1 MFAAEFFT
9 PDKNPKCISAQFD
22 KPLLSLPKHLKLAIN
37 MHDGTTKIT
46 PKPDLDIVNIPTNVK
61 YTIVTAPTNSV
72 YFSKDNY
79 KDIEDAF
86 FTKATL
92 TNKVKQR
99 LRANLVQIHN
109 KIVTGYDKKIANAQ
123 RQAQLFFRLY
133 NGIQSKNSAIVANH
147 EKIVDVFARMNEAMK
162 PAKKVKIVVKGASQK
177 ETPIETRLTNL
188 YREFWQNEEFLESI
202 KFTDLCKKKNI
213 SKLWDKNEIVAEIEH
228 VQKNY
233 ELLKTRSGVA
243 KIQDYVNLMKEIK
256 DYDNESLK
264 MDIVQIADYTF
275 KTVDNK
281 QCIRDTLLTVCSGA
295 SKRDKEEF
303 IYYFGFNVIPFYT
316 DVGDQSRFIEFF
328 RDFVAAK
335 KMTADQDTA
344 SYVKVL
350 TELQEQQES
359 PETQY
364 KLLIKLL
371 MQDFTHFCTQSEK
384 TGPPFSLIIAPF
396 GGDLN
401 EKKCNNTTSY
411 AFNMEKRPDC
421 VWGTLAYEY
430 MKELMI
436 MQSMATK
443 NPNLMRLFYYF
454 FALDHPGNR
463 MQPDATVD
471 ELVNSQTKTK
481 EYDGFFYKSATAL
494 PLRMKLKGEYRL
506 DKQEL
511 LYLFCNLCENL
522 DVLDNGCK
530 NGDSLD
536 ICETGYF
543 KTPEGSSKSKGS
555 KGSSKGSSKG
565 GGSKTRKRF
574 L

>member
-9 PDKNPKCISAQFD
+9 PDKKPKCISAQFG

-46 PKPDLDIVNIPTNVK
+46 PKPDLDIVNIPINVK

-92 TNKVKQR
+92 TNKAKQK

-109 KIVTGYDKKIANAQ
+109 RIVTGYDKKIASIES
-123 RQAQLFFRLY
+123 QAQLFFRLS

-147 EKIVDVFARMNEAMK
+147 EKIVDIFARMNEAMK
-162 PAKKVKIVVKGASQK
+162 PAKKVKIVVKGTSKK
-177 ETPIETRLTNL
+177 ETSLETRLTNL
-188 YREFWQNEEFLESI
+188 YREFWQNDEFLESI

-213 SKLWDKNEIVAEIEH
+213 SQLWDKNEIVAEIEYI
-228 VQKNY
+228 QKNY
-233 ELLKTRSGVA
+233 ELLKTRTGVA
-243 KIQDYVNLMKEIK
+243 KIQDYSTLMKEIN

-264 MDIVQIADYTF
+264 MDISQITDYTF

-303 IYYFGFNVIPFYT
+303 IYYFGFNAIPFYK
-316 DVGDQSRFIEFF
+316 DVEDQTRFIEFF
-328 RDFVAAK
+328 RDFVEAK
-335 KMTADQDTA
+335 KMTEDQDTA
-344 SYVKVL
+344 SYDKVL
-350 TELQEQQES
+350 QELQES
-359 PETQY
+359 HDTSINSQY

-371 MQDFTHFCTQSEK
+371 MQDF
-384 TGPPFSLIIAPF
+384 
-396 GGDLN
+396 
-401 EKKCNNTTSY
+401 NNTPSY

-471 ELVNSQTKTK
+471 ELGTLQTK
-481 EYDGFFYKSATAL
+481 EAIYDGFFYKSSTAL
-494 PLRMKLKGEYRL
+494 RLRIKLNGKYRL
-506 DKQEL
+506 DKNEL
-511 LYLFCNLCENL
+511 IYLFCNLCENL

-530 NGDSLD
+530 NGDNLD
-536 ICETGYF
+536 ICETGYL
-543 KTPEGSSKSKGS
+543 KTPDGSSKSKESSPKS
-555 KGSSKGSSKG
+555 KKSKEGSSKG
-565 GGSKTRKRF
+565 GGSKTRKQKIIV
-574 L
+574 

>member
-9 PDKNPKCISAQFD
+9 PDKKPKCISAQFD

-37 MHDGTTKIT
+37 MHDGTAKIT
-46 PKPDLDIVNIPTNVK
+46 QKPDLDIVNIPTNVK

-92 TNKVKQR
+92 TNKAKQK

-109 KIVTGYDKKIANAQ
+109 RIVTGYDKKIANLESQ
-123 RQAQLFFRLY
+123 VQLFFRLS

-147 EKIVDVFARMNEAMK
+147 EKIVDVFARINEALK
-162 PAKKVKIVVKGASQK
+162 PAKKVKIVVKGTAKK
-177 ETPIETRLTNL
+177 EAPIETRLTNL

-213 SKLWDKNEIVAEIEH
+213 SQMWDKNEIVAEIED

-233 ELLKTRSGVA
+233 ELLKTRFGVA
-243 KIQDYVNLMKEIK
+243 KIQGYVNLMKEIK

-264 MDIVQIADYTF
+264 MDISQITDYTF

-303 IYYFGFNVIPFYT
+303 IYYFGFNAIPFYT
-316 DVGDQSRFIEFF
+316 DVGDQARFIEFF
-328 RDFVAAK
+328 RDFVEAK
-335 KMTADQDTA
+335 KLTEDQDTE

-350 TELQEQQES
+350 QELQGNH
-359 PETQY
+359 ETQY

-371 MQDFTHFCTQSEK
+371 MQDF
-384 TGPPFSLIIAPF
+384 
-396 GGDLN
+396 
-401 EKKCNNTTSY
+401 NNTPSY

-471 ELVNSQTKTK
+471 ELATLQTK
-481 EYDGFFYKSATAL
+481 EAIYDGFFYKSSTAL
-494 PLRMKLKGEYRL
+494 RLRIKLNGKYRL
-506 DKQEL
+506 DKNEL
-511 LYLFCNLCENL
+511 MYLFCNLCENL

-530 NGDSLD
+530 NGDNLD

-543 KTPEGSSKSKGS
+543 KTPDGSSKSKESSPKS
-555 KGSSKGSSKG
+555 KKSKESSSK
-565 GGSKTRKRF
+565 GGSKTRK
-574 L
+574 LII

>member
-9 PDKNPKCISAQFD
+9 PDKKPKCISAQFG
-22 KPLLSLPKHLKLAIN
+22 KPLLSLPKHLKLTIN

-92 TNKVKQR
+92 TNKAKQR
-99 LRANLVQIHN
+99 LRTNLVQMHN
-109 KIVTGYDKKIANAQ
+109 RIVTGYDKKIANAEYQ
-123 RQAQLFFRLY
+123 TQLFFRLS

-162 PAKKVKIVVKGASQK
+162 PAKKLKIMVKGTSQK
-177 ETPIETRLTNL
+177 EASLETRLTNL

-202 KFTDLCKKKNI
+202 KFTDICKKKNI
-213 SKLWDKNEIVAEIEH
+213 SQLWDKNEIVAEIEYI
-228 VQKNY
+228 QKNY
-233 ELLKTRSGVA
+233 EMLKTRSGVA
-243 KIQDYVNLMKEIK
+243 KIQGYVTLMTEIK

-264 MDIVQIADYTF
+264 MDISQITDYTF

-303 IYYFGFNVIPFYT
+303 IYYFGFNAIPFYK
-316 DVGDQSRFIEFF
+316 DVEDQARFIEFF
-328 RDFVAAK
+328 RDFVEAK
-335 KMTADQDTA
+335 KMTEDQDTA
-344 SYVKVL
+344 SYDNVL
-350 TELQEQQES
+350 FMLQELQGNH
-359 PETQY
+359 ETQY

-371 MQDFTHFCTQSEK
+371 MQDFTQ
-384 TGPPFSLIIAPF
+384 
-396 GGDLN
+396 
-401 EKKCNNTTSY
+401 TTSY

-421 VWGTLAYEY
+421 LLGTLAYEY

-471 ELVNSQTKTK
+471 ELGTEK
-481 EYDGFFYKSATAL
+481 EYDGFFYKSKTAL
-494 PLRMKLKGEYRL
+494 PLRIKLNGKYRL
-506 DKQEL
+506 DKNEL
-511 LYLFCNLCENL
+511 MYLFCNLCENL

-530 NGDSLD
+530 NGDNLD
-536 ICETGYF
+536 ICETGYL
-543 KTPEGSSKSKGS
+543 KTPDGSSKSKGS
-555 KGSSKGSSKG
+555 SPKSKKSSSKSKEGSPKSKKSKESSSKG
-565 GGSKTRKRF
+565 GGSKTRK
-574 L
+574 LII

>member
-9 PDKNPKCISAQFD
+9 PDKKPKCISAQFG
-22 KPLLSLPKHLKLAIN
+22 KPLLSLPKHLKLTIN

-92 TNKVKQR
+92 TNKAKQR
-99 LRANLVQIHN
+99 LRTNLVQMHN
-109 KIVTGYDKKIANAQ
+109 RIVSGYDKKIAVKEH
-123 RQAQLFFRLY
+123 QAQLFFRLS

-147 EKIVDVFARMNEAMK
+147 EKIVDIFARINEVLK
-162 PAKKVKIVVKGASQK
+162 PAKKLKIVVKGTAQK
-177 ETPIETRLTNL
+177 EASLETRLTNL

-213 SKLWDKNEIVAEIEH
+213 SQLWDKNEIVAEIEYI
-228 VQKNY
+228 QKNY

-264 MDIVQIADYTF
+264 MDISQITDYTF

-303 IYYFGFNVIPFYT
+303 IYYFGFNAIPFYK
-316 DVGDQSRFIEFF
+316 DVEDQARFIEFF
-328 RDFVAAK
+328 RDFVEAK
-335 KMTADQDTA
+335 KMTEDQDTE

-350 TELQEQQES
+350 QELHTS
-359 PETQY
+359 VDTSINTQY

-371 MQDFTHFCTQSEK
+371 MQDFTH
-384 TGPPFSLIIAPF
+384 
-396 GGDLN
+396 
-401 EKKCNNTTSY
+401 TTSY

-421 VWGTLAYEY
+421 MWGTLAYEY

-471 ELVNSQTKTK
+471 ELLNLQANSQAN
-481 EYDGFFYKSATAL
+481 YDGFFYKSKTAL
-494 PLRMKLKGEYRL
+494 PLRMKLNGKYRL
-506 DKQEL
+506 DKNEL
-511 LYLFCNLCENL
+511 MYLFCNLCENL

-530 NGDSLD
+530 NGDNLD
-536 ICETGYF
+536 ICETGFF
-543 KTPEGSSKSKGS
+543 KTPESSPRSKEGSPRSKEGSPRSKEGSPKSKKS
-555 KGSSKGSSKG
+555 SSKG
-565 GGSKTRKRF
+565 GGTRKRSF
-574 L
+574 I

>member
-9 PDKNPKCISAQFD
+9 SDKKPKCISAQFD

-37 MHDGTTKIT
+37 MHDGTAKIT
-46 PKPDLDIVNIPTNVK
+46 QKPDLDIVNIPTNVK

-92 TNKVKQR
+92 TNKAKQK

-109 KIVTGYDKKIANAQ
+109 RIVTGYDKKIANLESQ
-123 RQAQLFFRLY
+123 VQLFFRLS

-147 EKIVDVFARMNEAMK
+147 EKIVDVFARINEALK
-162 PAKKVKIVVKGASQK
+162 PAKKVKIVVKGTAKK
-177 ETPIETRLTNL
+177 EAPIETRLTNL

-213 SKLWDKNEIVAEIEH
+213 SQMWDKNEIVAEIED

-233 ELLKTRSGVA
+233 ELLKTRFGVA
-243 KIQDYVNLMKEIK
+243 KIQGYVNLMKEIK

-264 MDIVQIADYTF
+264 MDISQITDYTF

-303 IYYFGFNVIPFYT
+303 IYYFGFNAIPFYT
-316 DVGDQSRFIEFF
+316 DVGDQARFIEFF
-328 RDFVAAK
+328 RDFVEAK
-335 KMTADQDTA
+335 KLTEDQDTE

-350 TELQEQQES
+350 QELQGNH
-359 PETQY
+359 ETQY

-371 MQDFTHFCTQSEK
+371 MQDF
-384 TGPPFSLIIAPF
+384 
-396 GGDLN
+396 
-401 EKKCNNTTSY
+401 NNTPSY

-471 ELVNSQTKTK
+471 ELATLQTK
-481 EYDGFFYKSATAL
+481 EAIYDGFFYKSSTAL
-494 PLRMKLKGEYRL
+494 RLRIKLNGKYRL
-506 DKQEL
+506 DKNEL
-511 LYLFCNLCENL
+511 MYLFCNLCENL

-530 NGDSLD
+530 NGDNLD

-543 KTPEGSSKSKGS
+543 KTPDGSSKSKESSPKS
-555 KGSSKGSSKG
+555 KKSKESSSK
-565 GGSKTRKRF
+565 GGSKTRK
-574 L
+574 LII

>member
-9 PDKNPKCISAQFD
+9 PDKKPKCISAQFD

-92 TNKVKQR
+92 TNKAKQR
-99 LRANLVQIHN
+99 LRTNLVQMHN
-109 KIVTGYDKKIANAQ
+109 RIVTGYDKKIASIKS
-123 RQAQLFFRLY
+123 QAQLFFRLS

-162 PAKKVKIVVKGASQK
+162 PAKKLKIVIKGTAQK
-177 ETPIETRLTNL
+177 ETPKVSLETRLTNL
-188 YREFWQNEEFLESI
+188 YREFWQNEEFLESV

-213 SKLWDKNEIVAEIEH
+213 SQLWDKNEIVAEIEYI
-228 VQKNY
+228 QKNY

-264 MDIVQIADYTF
+264 MDISQITDYTF

-303 IYYFGFNVIPFYT
+303 IYYFGFNVIPFYK
-316 DVGDQSRFIEFF
+316 DVGDQTRFIEFF
-328 RDFVAAK
+328 RDFVEAK
-335 KMTADQDTA
+335 KMTEDQDVV

-350 TELQEQQES
+350 QELQES
-359 PETQY
+359 SDTSINSQY

-371 MQDFTHFCTQSEK
+371 MQDFTH
-384 TGPPFSLIIAPF
+384 
-396 GGDLN
+396 
-401 EKKCNNTTSY
+401 TTSY

-421 VWGTLAYEY
+421 MWGTLAYEY

-471 ELVNSQTKTK
+471 ELATEKD
-481 EYDGFFYKSATAL
+481 YDGFFYKSKTAL
-494 PLRMKLKGEYRL
+494 PLRMKLNGKYRL
-506 DKQEL
+506 DKNEL
-511 LYLFCNLCENL
+511 MYLFCNLCENL

-530 NGDSLD
+530 NGDNLD

-543 KTPEGSSKSKGS
+543 KTPDGSSKSKESSPKS
-555 KGSSKGSSKG
+555 KKSKESSSK
-565 GGSKTRKRF
+565 GGSKTRKQKIIV
-574 L
+574 

>member
-1 MFAAEFFT
+1 
-9 PDKNPKCISAQFD
+9 
-22 KPLLSLPKHLKLAIN
+22 
-37 MHDGTTKIT
+37 
-46 PKPDLDIVNIPTNVK
+46 
-61 YTIVTAPTNSV
+61 
-72 YFSKDNY
+72 
-79 KDIEDAF
+79 
-86 FTKATL
+86 
-92 TNKVKQR
+92 
-99 LRANLVQIHN
+99 
-109 KIVTGYDKKIANAQ
+109 
-123 RQAQLFFRLY
+123 
-133 NGIQSKNSAIVANH
+133 
-147 EKIVDVFARMNEAMK
+147 
-162 PAKKVKIVVKGASQK
+162 
-177 ETPIETRLTNL
+177 
-188 YREFWQNEEFLESI
+188 
-202 KFTDLCKKKNI
+202 
-213 SKLWDKNEIVAEIEH
+213 LWDKNEIVAEIED

-243 KIQDYVNLMKEIK
+243 KIQGYVNLMKEIK

-264 MDIVQIADYTF
+264 MDISQITDYTF

-303 IYYFGFNVIPFYT
+303 IYYFGFNAIPFYK
-316 DVGDQSRFIEFF
+316 DVGDQTRFIEFF
-328 RDFVAAK
+328 RDFVEAK
-335 KMTADQDTA
+335 KLTEDQDVA

-350 TELQEQQES
+350 QELHTS
-359 PETQY
+359 PDSSINAQY

-371 MQDFTHFCTQSEK
+371 MQDF
-384 TGPPFSLIIAPF
+384 
-396 GGDLN
+396 
-401 EKKCNNTTSY
+401 NNTTSY

-421 VWGTLAYEY
+421 LLGTLAYEY

-471 ELVNSQTKTK
+471 ELLNLQAK
-481 EYDGFFYKSATAL
+481 EAIYDGFFYKSKTAL
-494 PLRMKLKGEYRL
+494 PLRMKLNGKYRL
-506 DKQEL
+506 DKNEL
-511 LYLFCNLCENL
+511 MYLFCNLCENL

-530 NGDSLD
+530 NGDNLD

-543 KTPEGSSKSKGS
+543 KTPDGSSKSKESSPKS
-555 KGSSKGSSKG
+555 KKSKESSSK

>member
-9 PDKNPKCISAQFD
+9 PDKKPKCISAQFG

-46 PKPDLDIVNIPTNVK
+46 PKPDLDIVNLPTNVK

-92 TNKVKQR
+92 TNKAKQK
-99 LRANLVQIHN
+99 LRTNLVQMHN
-109 KIVTGYDKKIANAQ
+109 RIVTGYDKKIAEKE
-123 RQAQLFFRLY
+123 RQAQLFFRLS

-147 EKIVDVFARMNEAMK
+147 EKIVDIFARMNEAMK
-162 PAKKVKIVVKGASQK
+162 PAKKFKIVVKGTAQK
-177 ETPIETRLTNL
+177 EMPIETRLTNL
-188 YREFWQNEEFLESI
+188 YREFWQNEEFLKSI
-202 KFTDLCKKKNI
+202 KFTDICKKQNI
-213 SKLWDKNEIVAEIEH
+213 SQMWDKNEIVAEIEH
-228 VQKNY
+228 VQKSY
-233 ELLKTRSGVA
+233 EMLKTRFGVA
-243 KIQDYVNLMKEIK
+243 KIKDYATLMAEIK

-264 MDIVQIADYTF
+264 MDISQITDYTF

-295 SKRDKEEF
+295 SKSDKEEF
-303 IYYFGFNVIPFYT
+303 IYYFGFNAIPFYT
-316 DVGDQSRFIEFF
+316 DVGDQTRFIEFF
-328 RDFVAAK
+328 RDFVEAK
-335 KMTADQDTA
+335 KLTGDQDTA
-344 SYVKVL
+344 SYDNVL
-350 TELQEQQES
+350 TELQGNPDIS
-359 PETQY
+359 VNATY
-364 KLLIKLL
+364 KMLIKLL
-371 MQDFTHFCTQSEK
+371 MQDFTH
-384 TGPPFSLIIAPF
+384 
-396 GGDLN
+396 
-401 EKKCNNTTSY
+401 TTSY

-471 ELVNSQTKTK
+471 ELATEK
-481 EYDGFFYKSATAL
+481 EYEGFFYKSVNAL
-494 PLRMKLKGEYRL
+494 PLRIKLKGKYRL
-506 DKQEL
+506 DKNEL
-511 LYLFCNLCENL
+511 MYLFCNLCENL

-530 NGDSLD
+530 NGDNLD
-536 ICETGYF
+536 ICETGYL
-543 KTPEGSSKSKGS
+543 KTPDGSSKSKGS
-555 KGSSKGSSKG
+555 KESSPKSKKSSSKG
-565 GGSKTRKRF
+565 GGGKTRKRIF
-574 L
+574 IV

>member
-9 PDKNPKCISAQFD
+9 PDKKPKCISAQFG

-46 PKPDLDIVNIPTNVK
+46 PKPDLDIVNLPTNVK

-92 TNKVKQR
+92 TNKAKQR
-99 LRANLVQIHN
+99 LRTNLVQMHN
-109 KIVTGYDKKIANAQ
+109 RIVTGYDKKIANIES
-123 RQAQLFFRLY
+123 QAQLFFRLS

-147 EKIVDVFARMNEAMK
+147 DKIIDVFARINEALK
-162 PAKKVKIVVKGASQK
+162 PAKKLKIVVKGASQK
-177 ETPIETRLTNL
+177 EMPKASLETRLTNL
-188 YREFWQNEEFLESI
+188 YREFWQNEEFLKSI
-202 KFTDLCKKKNI
+202 KFTDICKRKNM
-213 SKLWDKNEIVAEIEH
+213 SQMWDKNEIVAEIEH

-233 ELLKTRSGVA
+233 EMLKTRSGVA
-243 KIQDYVNLMKEIK
+243 KIQDYSTLMAEIK
-256 DYDNESLK
+256 DYENESLK
-264 MDIVQIADYTF
+264 MDISQITDYTF

-303 IYYFGFNVIPFYT
+303 IYYFGFNAIPFYT

-328 RDFVAAK
+328 RDFVEAK
-335 KMTADQDTA
+335 KLTTDQDTE
-344 SYVKVL
+344 SYDKVL
-350 TELQEQQES
+350 TELQGD
-359 PETQY
+359 PEISVNATY

-371 MQDFTHFCTQSEK
+371 MQDFTQ
-384 TGPPFSLIIAPF
+384 
-396 GGDLN
+396 
-401 EKKCNNTTSY
+401 TTSY

-471 ELVNSQTKTK
+471 ELAKTK
-481 EYDGFFYKSATAL
+481 EAIYEGFFYKSKTAL
-494 PLRMKLKGEYRL
+494 PLRIKLNGKYRL
-506 DKQEL
+506 DKNEL

-536 ICETGYF
+536 ICETGYL
-543 KTPEGSSKSKGS
+543 KTPEGSSKSKES
-555 KGSSKGSSKG
+555 KKSSSKG
-565 GGSKTRKRF
+565 GGSKTRKR

>member
-9 PDKNPKCISAQFD
+9 SDKKPKCISAQFG

-46 PKPDLDIVNIPTNVK
+46 PKPDLDIVNLPTNVK

-92 TNKVKQR
+92 TNKAKQR
-99 LRANLVQIHN
+99 LRANLVQMHN
-109 KIVTGYDKKIANAQ
+109 RIVTGYDKKIAYLES
-123 RQAQLFFRLY
+123 QAQLFFRLS

-147 EKIVDVFARMNEAMK
+147 EKIVDVFARINEVLK
-162 PAKKVKIVVKGASQK
+162 PAKKLKIVVKGATQK
-177 ETPIETRLTNL
+177 EASLETRLTNL

-213 SKLWDKNEIVAEIEH
+213 SKLWDKNEIVAEIED

-243 KIQDYVNLMKEIK
+243 KIQDYVNLMTEIK

-264 MDIVQIADYTF
+264 MDISQITDYTF

-295 SKRDKEEF
+295 SKSDKEEF
-303 IYYFGFNVIPFYT
+303 IYYFGFNAIPFYA
-316 DVGDQSRFIEFF
+316 DVEDQTRFIEFF
-328 RDFVAAK
+328 RDFVEAK
-335 KMTADQDTA
+335 KLTEDQDTA

-350 TELQEQQES
+350 QELRES
-359 PETQY
+359 VDTSVDTSINSQY

-371 MQDFTHFCTQSEK
+371 MQDFTH
-384 TGPPFSLIIAPF
+384 
-396 GGDLN
+396 
-401 EKKCNNTTSY
+401 TTSY

-471 ELVNSQTKTK
+471 ELLNLQTK
-481 EYDGFFYKSATAL
+481 EAIYDGFFYKSKTAL
-494 PLRMKLKGEYRL
+494 PLRIKLKGKYRL
-506 DKQEL
+506 DKNEL
-511 LYLFCNLCENL
+511 MYLFCNLCENL

-536 ICETGYF
+536 ICETGF
-543 KTPEGSSKSKGS
+543 LKTPESSPRSKGS
-555 KGSSKGSSKG
+555 KESSPKSKKSKESSSKRSSKGTSF
-565 GGSKTRKRF
+565 GGSKTRKQKIII
-574 L
+574 

>member
-9 PDKNPKCISAQFD
+9 SDKKPKCISAQFG

-46 PKPDLDIVNIPTNVK
+46 PKPDLDIVNLPTNVK

-92 TNKVKQR
+92 TNKAKQR
-99 LRANLVQIHN
+99 LRTNLVQMHN
-109 KIVTGYDKKIANAQ
+109 RIVTGYDKKIAEKES
-123 RQAQLFFRLY
+123 QAQLFFRLS

-147 EKIVDVFARMNEAMK
+147 EKIIDVFARINEAMK
-162 PAKKVKIVVKGASQK
+162 PAKKLKIVVKGASQK

-202 KFTDLCKKKNI
+202 KFTDICKRKNM
-213 SKLWDKNEIVAEIEH
+213 SQMWNKDEIVAEIEH
-228 VQKNY
+228 MQKNY
-233 ELLKTRSGVA
+233 EMLKTRFGVA
-243 KIQDYVNLMKEIK
+243 KIQDYAKLMKEIK
-256 DYDNESLK
+256 DYENESLK
-264 MDIVQIADYTF
+264 MDISQITDYTF

-303 IYYFGFNVIPFYT
+303 IYYFGFNAIPFYT
-316 DVGDQSRFIEFF
+316 DVGDQTRFIEFF
-328 RDFVAAK
+328 RDFVEAK
-335 KMTADQDTA
+335 KMTGDQDMS
-344 SYVKVL
+344 SYDNVL
-350 TELQEQQES
+350 TELQEHQES

-371 MQDFTHFCTQSEK
+371 MQDFTQ
-384 TGPPFSLIIAPF
+384 
-396 GGDLN
+396 
-401 EKKCNNTTSY
+401 TTSY

-471 ELVNSQTKTK
+471 ELVKTNSQAKTK
-481 EYDGFFYKSATAL
+481 EYEGFFYKSKTAL
-494 PLRMKLKGEYRL
+494 PLRIKLNGKYRL
-506 DKQEL
+506 DKNEL
-511 LYLFCNLCENL
+511 MYLFCNLCENL

-536 ICETGYF
+536 ICETGYL

-555 KGSSKGSSKG
+555 KKSKESSSK

>member
-9 PDKNPKCISAQFD
+9 SDKKPKCISAQFG

-46 PKPDLDIVNIPTNVK
+46 PKPDLDIVNLPTNVK

-79 KDIEDAF
+79 KDTEDAF

-92 TNKVKQR
+92 TNKAKQR
-99 LRANLVQIHN
+99 LRANLVQMHN
-109 KIVTGYDKKIANAQ
+109 RIVTGYDKKIAEKES
-123 RQAQLFFRLY
+123 QAQLFFRLS

-147 EKIVDVFARMNEAMK
+147 EKIVDIFARINEAMK
-162 PAKKVKIVVKGASQK
+162 PAKKLKIVVKGAAQK
-177 ETPIETRLTNL
+177 EMSKASLETRLTNL
-188 YREFWQNEEFLESI
+188 YREFWQNEEFLKSI
-202 KFTDLCKKKNI
+202 KFTDICKRKNM
-213 SKLWDKNEIVAEIEH
+213 SQMWDKNEIVAEIEH

-233 ELLKTRSGVA
+233 EMLKTRSGVA
-243 KIQDYVNLMKEIK
+243 KIQDYATLMAEIK
-256 DYDNESLK
+256 DYENESLK
-264 MDIVQIADYTF
+264 MDISQITDYTF

-303 IYYFGFNVIPFYT
+303 IYYFGFNAIPFYT

-328 RDFVAAK
+328 RDFVEAK
-335 KMTADQDTA
+335 KLTTDQDTA
-344 SYVKVL
+344 SYDKVL
-350 TELQEQQES
+350 AELQGD

-371 MQDFTHFCTQSEK
+371 MQDFTQ
-384 TGPPFSLIIAPF
+384 
-396 GGDLN
+396 
-401 EKKCNNTTSY
+401 TTSY

-471 ELVNSQTKTK
+471 ELLKTNSQAKTK
-481 EYDGFFYKSATAL
+481 EYEGFFYKSKTAL
-494 PLRMKLKGEYRL
+494 PLRIKLNGKYRL
-506 DKQEL
+506 DKNEL
-511 LYLFCNLCENL
+511 MYLFCNLCENL

-536 ICETGYF
+536 ICETGYL
-543 KTPEGSSKSKGS
+543 KTPEGSSKSKKS
-555 KGSSKGSSKG
+555 SSKGSSKG

>member
-9 PDKNPKCISAQFD
+9 PDKKPKCISAQFG

-46 PKPDLDIVNIPTNVK
+46 PKPDLDIVNLPTNVK

-92 TNKVKQR
+92 TNKAKQR
-99 LRANLVQIHN
+99 LRTNLVQTHN
-109 KIVTGYDKKIANAQ
+109 RIVTGYDKKIANAEY
-123 RQAQLFFRLY
+123 QAQLFFRLS

-147 EKIVDVFARMNEAMK
+147 EKIVDIFARMNEAMK
-162 PAKKVKIVVKGASQK
+162 PAKKLKIVVKGAAQK
-177 ETPIETRLTNL
+177 EASLETRLTNL
-188 YREFWQNEEFLESI
+188 YREFWQNEEFLESV

-213 SKLWDKNEIVAEIEH
+213 SQLWDKNEIVAEIEYI
-228 VQKNY
+228 QKNY

-264 MDIVQIADYTF
+264 MDISQITDYTF

-303 IYYFGFNVIPFYT
+303 IYYFGFNVIPFYK
-316 DVGDQSRFIEFF
+316 DVEDQLRFIEFF
-328 RDFVAAK
+328 RDFVEAK
-335 KMTADQDTA
+335 KLTEDQDTE

-350 TELQEQQES
+350 FMLQELRES
-359 PETQY
+359 PDSSINAQY

-371 MQDFTHFCTQSEK
+371 MQDFTHT
-384 TGPPFSLIIAPF
+384 P
-396 GGDLN
+396 
-401 EKKCNNTTSY
+401 SY

-471 ELVNSQTKTK
+471 ELATEKD
-481 EYDGFFYKSATAL
+481 YDGFFYKSKTAL
-494 PLRMKLKGEYRL
+494 PLRMKLNGKYRL
-506 DKQEL
+506 DKNEL
-511 LYLFCNLCENL
+511 MYLFCNLCENL

-530 NGDSLD
+530 NGDNLD

-543 KTPEGSSKSKGS
+543 KTPDGSSKSKESSPKS
-555 KGSSKGSSKG
+555 KKSKESSSK
-565 GGSKTRKRF
+565 GGSKTRKQKIIV
-574 L
+574 